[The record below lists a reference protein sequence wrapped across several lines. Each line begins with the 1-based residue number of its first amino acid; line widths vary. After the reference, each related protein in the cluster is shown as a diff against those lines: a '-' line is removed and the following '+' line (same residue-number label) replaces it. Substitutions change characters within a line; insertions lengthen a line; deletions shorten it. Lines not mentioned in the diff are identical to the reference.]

1 MKILFFATAREATGC
16 ASAELALLEPASTDQ
31 VWGALIAKYPALAP
45 LRGVARLSRNDEYA
59 DADARFADAD
69 VAAVIPPVSGG

>member
-1 MKILFFATAREATGC
+1 MKILFFAMAREAAGC
-16 ASAELALLEPASTDQ
+16 ASDELQVPEPIAADE
-31 VWGALIAKYPALAP
+31 VWAALIAKYPALAP

-69 VAAVIPPVSGG
+69 VVAVIPPVSGG